1 MRRNRVDSH
10 GFAVGRNHP
19 SHATTF
25 RIRVERLD
33 PIWTTA
39 RNSRRKRNPESINR
53 VISKVE
59 RDQDRLV
66 TRRSHERGA
75 GGIAR
80 RRNVQS

>member
-1 MRRNRVDSH
+1 M
-10 GFAVGRNHP
+10 
-19 SHATTF
+19 
-25 RIRVERLD
+25 ERLD

-80 RRNVQS
+80 RRNVQSSTTQCGVCVSEVNQPAIVIEQ